1 MKTQHHLL
9 KSALIAKALA
19 AILLLG
25 CKSDEQKNFERS
37 SKMNQA
43 AEKFWITGAAG
54 KLFVDRG
61 GAGEPP
67 VVMVHSLA
75 GNTTQWQAQLDYL
88 RKARLAIAF
97 DMRGHGQSDPARDH
111 DYSLEAMA
119 QDLATVVDSL
129 GLTKFILV
137 GHSYGGGVV
146 AVYAGQHPDKVAGLL
161 FADPIGDGRKAPQE
175 EIRPFM
181 AALRSEAYAE
191 TIEAY
196 WRSILTHADS
206 AVVQA
211 VITSLRKTS
220 KEAVLDALEA
230 VFAFDPADALKSY
243 RGPMQTIV
251 SGLPDDPAAL
261 HHAVA
266 NLSHVVMPNT
276 SHWLQMD
283 RPEEF
288 NRLINEFLSKL

>member
-1 MKTQHHLL
+1 MDQ
-9 KSALIAKALA
+9 AV
-19 AILLLG
+19 
-25 CKSDEQKNFERS
+25 ENFWV
-37 SKMNQA
+37 N
-43 AEKFWITGAAG
+43 GAAG

-61 GAGEPP
+61 GAGDLP

-75 GNTTQWQAQLDYL
+75 GNTTQWQAQLDHL
-88 RKARLAIAF
+88 RKTRLAIAF
-97 DMRGHGQSDPARDH
+97 DMRGHGQSELARDQ
-111 DYSLEAMA
+111 DYSLAAMA
-119 QDLATVVDSL
+119 HDLATVVDSL

-146 AVYAGQHPDKVAGLL
+146 AVYAGRHPDRVAGLL
-161 FADPIGDGRKAPQE
+161 FVDPIGDGRQAPQE
-175 EIRPFM
+175 EIHPFM

-196 WRSILTHADS
+196 WRSILTNADS

-211 VITSLRKTS
+211 VITSLRKTP
-220 KEAVLDALEA
+220 KEAVLDALES
-230 VFAFDPADALKSY
+230 VFAFDPAAALKSY

-251 SGLPDDPAAL
+251 SGLPDNPAAL

-266 NLSHVVMPNT
+266 DLPHVVLPNT

-288 NRLINEFLSKL
+288 NRLMEEFLNKL

>member
-1 MKTQHHLL
+1 
-9 KSALIAKALA
+9 
-19 AILLLG
+19 
-25 CKSDEQKNFERS
+25 
-37 SKMNQA
+37 MNQA
-43 AEKFWITGAAG
+43 AEKFWINGAAG
-54 KLFVDRG
+54 NLFVDRG
-61 GAGEPP
+61 GAGSKALAGDPP

-75 GNTTQWQAQLDYL
+75 GNTTQWQAQLDHL
-88 RKARLAIAF
+88 RKTRLAIAF

-129 GLTKFILV
+129 SLKKFILV

-146 AVYAGQHPDKVAGLL
+146 AVYAGQHPDRVAGLL
-161 FADPIGDGRKAPQE
+161 FVDPVGDGRQAPQE

-196 WRSILTHADS
+196 WRSILTNADS

-211 VITSLRKTS
+211 VIASLRKTPQ
-220 KEAVLDALEA
+220 KAVLDALESIF
-230 VFAFDPADALKSY
+230 VFDPAAALKSY

-251 SGLPDDPAAL
+251 SGLPDNPAAL

-266 NLSHVVMPNT
+266 NLPHVVMPNT
-276 SHWLQMD
+276 GHWLQMD

-288 NRLINEFLSKL
+288 NRLMDEFLSKL